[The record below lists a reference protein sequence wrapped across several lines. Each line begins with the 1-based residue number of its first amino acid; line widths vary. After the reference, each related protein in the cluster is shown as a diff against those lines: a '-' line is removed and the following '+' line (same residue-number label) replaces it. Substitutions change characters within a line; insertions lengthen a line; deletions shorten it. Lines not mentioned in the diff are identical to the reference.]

1 MLVRVWCL
9 LFVVTL
15 LARDVC
21 GGEYDHTIYVDPERG
36 HNSTACLNSSLSR
49 SHPCRNLS
57 YAFQYRNSSTR
68 YLLQPGTHYLDT
80 TVSFTA
86 LHDIAITGN
95 SSVDTVRVLCTIDN
109 SGLSFINAENIYLG
123 NVNFTQ
129 CSSQQKSTNFN
140 CSSRQF
146 QLVYIRSALYF
157 SHCENISMYCVVIS
171 ESSDANA
178 ITIYNSIGTNNFT
191 YCTFSNNT
199 STGLT
204 DCSSRAGGGG
214 VYIEFSYC
222 LPGNVECEN
231 GTEVS
236 YTDHNKDS
244 IYIFTECEFSNNNYS
259 AGYIYMYT
267 SYRQLHTGVGL
278 GGGLSI
284 FFCGNATDNSV
295 VVTNCTFSGNS
306 AEVGAGM
313 YVDFAD
319 SSIGNSVTVSGRKCT
334 FSNNFCHQYAG
345 GGMRIGHMLTDS
357 TLGLKGNSVNIRGCT
372 FSMNQAKHGGGIQV
386 TLLKQKANKNQLFI
400 LTISEVI
407 FDSNQ
412 GQFGTALG
420 VVQLDAPEW

>member
-1 MLVRVWCL
+1 MLVRVTVWCL
-9 LFVVTL
+9 LCILTL
-15 LARDVC
+15 LVRDVC
-21 GGEYDHTIYVDPERG
+21 GGEYSHTIYVDPVRG

-49 SHPCRNLS
+49 GHPCRNLS
-57 YAFQYRNSSTR
+57 YAFQYRNSSTH

-86 LHDIAITGN
+86 LNDIAITGN
-95 SSVDTVRVLCTIDN
+95 SSVDTAKVLCTIDN

-157 SHCENISMYCVVIS
+157 SHCENISMYRVVIS

-199 STGLT
+199 GLT
-204 DCSSRAGGGG
+204 NCSSHLAQAGGGG

-222 LPGNVECEN
+222 LPGNVDCEN
-231 GTEVS
+231 GAEVS

-244 IYIFTECEFSNNNYS
+244 IYIFTECEFSNNNNSVY
-259 AGYIYMYT
+259 GYRGIFQYV
-267 SYRQLHTGVGL
+267 SYRQWHTAIGL

-306 AEVGAGM
+306 AELGAGM
-313 YVDFAD
+313 FVEFAD
-319 SSIGNSVTVSGRKCT
+319 SSIGNSVTVNGRKCT
-334 FSNNFCHQYAG
+334 FFNNSCHQYAG
-345 GGMRIGHMLTDS
+345 GGMRIGHVLTES
-357 TLGLKGNSVNIRGCT
+357 TLGLKGNSVNIRSCN
-372 FSMNQAKHGGGIQV
+372 FSMNQATNGGGIQM
-386 TLLKQKANKNQLFI
+386 TSLEQKANKSQLFR
-400 LTISEVI
+400 LTISVKSRTI
-407 FDSNQ
+407 WCSI
-412 GQFGTALG
+412 GS
-420 VVQLDAPEW
+420 

>member
-9 LFVVTL
+9 LCVLTL

-21 GGEYDHTIYVDPERG
+21 GGEYSHTIYVDPERG
-36 HNSTACLNSSLSR
+36 HNSTACLNSPSPSR
-49 SHPCRNLS
+49 HPCRNLS

-86 LHDIAITGN
+86 LNDIAITGN
-95 SSVDTVRVLCTIDN
+95 SSVDTVRILCTIDN

-157 SHCENISMYCVVIS
+157 SHCENISMYHVVIS

-178 ITIYNSIGTNNFT
+178 ITIYNSIGTNNFA

-199 STGLT
+199 GLT
-204 DCSSRAGGGG
+204 DCSSQAGGGG

-244 IYIFTECEFSNNNYS
+244 VYNFTECEFSNNNNS
-259 AGYIYMYT
+259 VCGFMHLFLP
-267 SYRQLHTGVGL
+267 YRQFHTAVGV

-284 FFCGNATDNSV
+284 FFRGNATDNSV
-295 VVTNCTFSGNS
+295 VVTNCTFSRNS
-306 AEVGAGM
+306 AELGAGM
-313 YVDFAD
+313 YVEFAD
-319 SSIGNSVTVSGRKCT
+319 SSIGNSVTVNGRKCT
-334 FSNNFCHQYAG
+334 FFDNFCHQYDG
-345 GGMRIGHMLTDS
+345 GGMHIGHMLTDS
-357 TLGLKGNSVNIRGCT
+357 TLDLKGNSVNIRSCN
-372 FSMNQAKHGGGIQV
+372 FSKNQATNGGGIQM
-386 TLLKQKANKNQLFI
+386 TSLKQKANKSQLFHLI
-400 LTISEVI
+400 ISEVI

-412 GQFGTALG
+412 GQFGAALG
-420 VVQLDAPEW
+420 VSV